1 MTDPVQHV
9 DPVDVRDIL
18 GLRTPVTYAMVGL
31 VVVAMLFG
39 ASQSLDGVSPRWPI
53 LLVTGIIAA
62 ATIAL
67 IAVPHDPLPLGA
79 AIAIAFAPP
88 LAAAILLA
96 VVPVP
101 LAIGNQVWVSGY
113 ATLIYVFMCIRG
125 RYFLAWTSVAVS
137 VVVHAVW
144 SVTTDQGIWVGA
156 RIPLYNAGALL
167 AVALIARA
175 LRSTTA
181 SVLSLRTAG
190 VQRAARASAVDAA
203 LEERHA
209 RLAEL
214 GELAQPAL
222 ARIATGVPLTDA
234 ERQTCELLEAHLR
247 DQLRAPALA
256 GPETAAATR
265 AARAR
270 GVEVMLIDDG
280 GLVDSPEAIKSTVR
294 REVTAVLQSADEG
307 EVRVRVMPPGRT
319 NVATIYQHGTAG
331 TTRID
336 IDAMGGVAKDIRAHH
351 LPEQPQ
357 RLN

>member
-1 MTDPVQHV
+1 MTDPTRHT

-31 VVVAMLFG
+31 VVIAMLYG
-39 ASQSLDGVSPRWPI
+39 AAQSLAGVSPRWPV

-67 IAVPHDPLPLGA
+67 ITVPHDPLPLGP
-79 AIAIAFAPP
+79 AIAIALAPP
-88 LAAAILLA
+88 LAAAILLM

-125 RYFLAWTSVAVS
+125 QYFLAWASVAVS
-137 VVVHAVW
+137 VLVHAGW
-144 SVTTDQGIWVGA
+144 SAATDQGMWAGA
-156 RIPLYNAGALL
+156 HIPLYNAGALL
-167 AVALIARA
+167 AVTLIAHA
-175 LRSTTA
+175 LRTTTA
-181 SVLSLRTAG
+181 SVLSLRAAG
-190 VQRAARASAVDAA
+190 FQRAADASAIAAA

-222 ARIATGVPLTDA
+222 ARIATGVPLSDA
-234 ERQTCELLEAHLR
+234 ERQSCELLEANLR
-247 DQLRAPALA
+247 DQLRAPALVS
-256 GPETAAATR
+256 PETTAATR

-280 GLVDSPEAIKSTVR
+280 GLVDVPEPVKSVVR
-294 REVTAVLQSADEG
+294 REVIAALQSADNG
-307 EVRVRVMPPGRT
+307 EVRVRVLPPGRDT
-319 NVATIYQHGTAG
+319 VATIYQHDEAG
-331 TTRID
+331 THRID
-336 IDAMGGVAKDIRAHH
+336 IDGMGHIAKDTRTPR
-351 LPEQPQ
+351 LPGQPHTM
-357 RLN
+357 